1 MHETQIQTV
10 MFKLGK
16 INPCQKCGTALRYG
30 DYECSHCGEDL
41 EDQLRIWASELV
53 KEIFKPIDSKT

>member
-1 MHETQIQTV
+1 
-10 MFKLGK
+10 MFKLGN